1 MVEQDI
7 TQRDQ
12 FSNDD
17 VSLSETI
24 IRESVQNSLDA
35 SSGDESAVRVTYRW
49 LTTSDGLDRDL

>member
-1 MVEQDI
+1 MTWRFYRQPASMVEQDI

-35 SSGDESAVRVTYRW
+35 AFPEENRSP
-49 LTTSDGLDRDL
+49 